1 MAPEK
6 QKTFKMYY
14 ANNPKFYFNSELKEK
29 DVIACSDSAIFYLSR
44 TGKKLN
50 ERIQTMYGKWF
61 HSKQEAFE
69 YIKAKI
75 KYEITRAEEKLTKAK
90 ERMQI
95 IEQKEKEFHDGT
107 IKKISDLIEGTPEQS
122 QIQSI
127 LELTIKDL
135 SNDVLTR
142 KQFLIRAALQVKG
155 LRFISESEFYRFII
169 LRCVKHYEGETE
181 KYFVNGVPFL
191 EIKNLTINKK
201 VGDTITS
208 VTTIQHKFL

>member
-29 DVIACSDSAIFYLSR
+29 DVIACSDSAIFYLCPR

-61 HSKQEAFE
+61 HSKQEAFK

-75 KYEITRAEEKLTKAK
+75 KYEIK
-90 ERMQI
+90 RMQI

-142 KQFLIRAALQVKG
+142 KQFFIRAALQVKG